1 MHAARVRKSAWK
13 APERRQRA
21 HTHTKVPEP
30 DGRLDVADVL
40 PGAGLARPSEQ
51 EQVLPVRAFEPDAL
65 ECEGGPRVS
74 FPARALDH
82 DAVEHAVAEDT
93 MQDAMQNNHA
103 DRPCRTTIQNNRVEQ
118 SSTYKLPTP
127 PSEREGPWTQGRKV
141 ERVTAMQTKAR
152 HQRLR
157 TLSRDHAWWQADD
170 VARRQRRAV
179 ETAAVLVADRV
190 ADRVAAASA
199 LQTRRSSSP
208 TGACH
213 GVLVQTQRWS

>member
-1 MHAARVRKSAWK
+1 MK
-13 APERRQRA
+13 RRQRA

-30 DGRLDVADVL
+30 DERLDVADVL

-65 ECEGGPRVS
+65 ECEGGLRVS
-74 FPARALDH
+74 FPARTLDLN
-82 DAVEHAVAEDT
+82 AVEHAVAE
-93 MQDAMQNNHA
+93 DAMQNNHA

-157 TLSRDHAWWQADD
+157 TLSR
-170 VARRQRRAV
+170 
-179 ETAAVLVADRV
+179 TALGGRPTTLL
-190 ADRVAAASA
+190 AAS
-199 LQTRRSSSP
+199 LGR
-208 TGACH
+208 
-213 GVLVQTQRWS
+213 